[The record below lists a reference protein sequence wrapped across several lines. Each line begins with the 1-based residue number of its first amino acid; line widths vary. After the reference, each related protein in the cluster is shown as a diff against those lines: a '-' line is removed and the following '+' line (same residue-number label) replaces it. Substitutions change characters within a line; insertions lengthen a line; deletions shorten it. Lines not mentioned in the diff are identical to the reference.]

1 MQDPTLDDLVRRVTE
16 RLIKAAGHGQFNMGQ
31 IHAAIIGAWTDPERP
46 ANKFDLTGVGD
57 PSIQVTVSDS
67 PVAQAALSTEL
78 PDRGNSSF
86 QVTVAQTELS
96 TELDKISQ
104 PTPAPS
110 RRGMFSRS
118 PR

>member
-31 IHAAIIGAWTDPERP
+31 IHAAIIGAWTDPQRP
-46 ANKFDLTGVGD
+46 ENK
-57 PSIQVTVSDS
+57 I
-67 PVAQAALSTEL
+67 EL